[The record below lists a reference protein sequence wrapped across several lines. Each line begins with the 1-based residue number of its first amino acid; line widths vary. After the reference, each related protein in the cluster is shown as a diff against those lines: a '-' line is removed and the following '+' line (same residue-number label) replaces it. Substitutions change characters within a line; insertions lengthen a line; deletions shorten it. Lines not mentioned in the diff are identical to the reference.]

1 LHFLARKEI
10 RKKMQPGSSVSGHTG
25 CKGKNHEQQDQE
37 DCMPNLVM
45 TMFES
50 GLGDISGFGLWMF
63 LSIGAVALFVVFIPV
78 TTWIESQRKEREA
91 FYKAE
96 TMRRVV
102 ESSGDGAKM
111 ALEMLKEQDRQ
122 RRLKLREGLKIGGLT
137 TMAVGVALL
146 IFLHQLIPNQA
157 VYLCGLIPGLIG
169 VAQITYALL
178 LAPKV
183 EQGKE

>member
-1 LHFLARKEI
+1 
-10 RKKMQPGSSVSGHTG
+10 
-25 CKGKNHEQQDQE
+25 
-37 DCMPNLVM
+37 MPNLAM

-63 LSIGAVALFVVFIPV
+63 LSIGAVALFVVFIPTV
-78 TTWIESQRKEREA
+78 TFLDNRRKEREA

-146 IFLHQLIPNQA
+146 IFLRQLIPDQA

-169 VAQITYALL
+169 VAQLTYVLFL
-178 LAPKV
+178 SPKE
-183 EQGKE
+183 EQGKD